1 MPEQT
6 PGFTAILSGG
16 LALGTGLKDVTIRLT
31 DRHGSMML
39 NPAHGRVSNQ
49 SAFDFFKLARAQ
61 NRPHR

>member
-6 PGFTAILSGG
+6 PGFRAIVSDG
-16 LALGTGLKDVTIRLT
+16 LTLVTGVKDLTIRLT

-39 NPAHGRVSNQ
+39 NPAHGRVWNQ
-49 SAFDFFKLARAQ
+49 SAFDFFELARTQ